1 MFTLRM
7 WNDRLLKEYATALIK
22 RAWGNNLKKFS
33 GMQLPGGVLMN
44 GDKIYE
50 EAESEIKTLE
60 KEMLDNFV
68 ASEFYL
74 N

>member
-1 MFTLRM
+1 
-7 WNDRLLKEYATALIK
+7 
-22 RAWGNNLKKFS
+22 
-33 GMQLPGGVLMN
+33 MQLPGGVQMN

-60 KEMLDNFV
+60 KEMLDNFGGV
-68 ASEFYL
+68 LEFYL